1 MAGKR
6 KAGDELTER
15 QKRFCDEYLMDL
27 NGTRAYMEAYPATT
41 KEATAAQ
48 GASRLLRNV
57 KVAAYVQARM
67 RERQERVNV
76 SQDEVL
82 RGIMAVAFGT
92 DDREKEEDGI
102 EPRERLRA
110 LELLG
115 RHLGMFEQKKDSLDR
130 EEQRARIAKLKAD
143 TREKKPTSTSVTV
156 RFVNTEEGEA

>member
-1 MAGKR
+1 MTKKKKDG
-6 KAGDELTER
+6 GELTER

-27 NGTRAYMEAYPATT
+27 NGTRAYMAAYPATR
-41 KEATAAQ
+41 KESTAAQ

-57 KVAAYVQARM
+57 KVAAYVRARM

-82 RGIMAVAFGT
+82 RGIMNIAFEQDGG
-92 DDREKEEDGI
+92 EEGGV
-102 EPRERLRA
+102 ETRERLRA

-115 RHLGMFEQKKDSLDR
+115 RHLGMFRENRKDELDL

-143 TREKKPTSTSVTV
+143 TEGRSRNADVTV
-156 RFVNTEEGEA
+156 RFVDTSEAEE